1 MVVENDVMELQTGV
15 RICVCSVRI
24 FESSLHE
31 GGSAVLASQ
40 LDLYF
45 DVVHH
50 AVVHLHQW
58 QKRAICSL
66 NALRA
71 LIGEELRCQLQGI
84 QGNRHVFSS

>member
-66 NALRA
+66 NALRGCESLDRWRIEVSIA
-71 LIGEELRCQLQGI
+71 RYS
-84 QGNRHVFSS
+84 R